1 MKDLR
6 CVSRQHASQQTV
18 ITINNTVHIGGNEV
32 VLMAGPCAVESFEQL
47 LEVSINLVALGIP
60 CLRGGAYKPRTSPY
74 SFQGMGVEG
83 LKLMDAMRKEHGLA
97 IISEVMSETHIAE
110 ALPYVDCFQV
120 GSRNMQNFELLK
132 ALGKT
137 QTPILLKRGLCATIE
152 EFLYA
157 AEYIM
162 AQGNPNVILCER
174 GIRSYDTMTRN
185 VLDLAGVAL
194 LKELTHLPVVVD
206 PSHATGKRSLILPTA
221 RAGVAVGADGLIVE
235 AHPDPDQSVS
245 DAAQALSM
253 SMLKDLARA
262 VAPVA
267 YAIGRGITVAPSALP
282 QQDEDRPLAQQAAR
296 G

>member
-267 YAIGRGITVAPSALP
+267 HAIGRGITVASSALP
-282 QQDEDRPLAQQAAR
+282 QDEDRPLAQQASR